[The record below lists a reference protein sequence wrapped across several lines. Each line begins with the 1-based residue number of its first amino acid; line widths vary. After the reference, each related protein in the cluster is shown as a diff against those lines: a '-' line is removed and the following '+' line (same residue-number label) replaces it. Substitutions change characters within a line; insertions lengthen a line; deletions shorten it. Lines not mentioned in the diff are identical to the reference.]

1 MLNDKMLKNLTKEE
15 LEELKKNLIN
25 KKQDKKLK
33 YVNKRKVRNE
43 KIQNKNSKKSK
54 SFNEVYRFF
63 K

>member
-15 LEELKKNLIN
+15 LEELKKNLIT

-43 KIQNKNSKKSK
+43 KI
-54 SFNEVYRFF
+54 
-63 K
+63 

>member
-33 YVNKRKVRNE
+33 YINKRKVRNE
-43 KIQNKNSKKSK
+43 KIQN
-54 SFNEVYRFF
+54 
-63 K
+63 

>member
-25 KKQDKKLK
+25 KNQDKKLK

-43 KIQNKNSKKSK
+43 KI
-54 SFNEVYRFF
+54 
-63 K
+63 

>member
-1 MLNDKMLKNLTKEE
+1 MLKNLTKEE

-43 KIQNKNSKKSK
+43 KARGHNRRPQALKQI
-54 SFNEVYRFF
+54 
-63 K
+63 